1 MTCDIPLYCISFTAL
16 FQYELIFCLQ
26 DEHDAARM
34 FVQTL
39 IDKYPKVDTKTFVG
53 KHCLSSV
60 YTITYWLS
68 VRLPY
73 EDILHSLTYAGI
85 R

>member
-1 MTCDIPLYCISFTAL
+1 MYEYYISFTAL

-53 KHCLSSV
+53 KHCLYKSFSH
-60 YTITYWLS
+60 L
-68 VRLPY
+68 
-73 EDILHSLTYAGI
+73 
-85 R
+85 